1 MRISIGCDH
10 AGFQLK
16 EKIIDFILSLNHDVL
31 DCGTLTEERCDYPD
45 YAHLVAKDVSDSF
58 SDMGVLICGS
68 GNGVSM
74 TANKWQGVRC
84 ALCWNDE
91 IAKLA
96 REHNDANI
104 LSIPSRFMS
113 EEDIFTMLSTFLNT
127 EFEGGRHTNR
137 VYKINPKG

>member
-16 EKIIDFILSLNHDVL
+16 EKIIDLLLSLHHDVL
-31 DCGTLTEERCDYPD
+31 DCGTFTEERCDYPD

-104 LSIPSRFMS
+104 ISIPTRFMT
-113 EEDIFTMLSTFLNT
+113 EENIFTMLSIFLNT

-137 VYKINPKG
+137 VYKIDPKG